1 MADKIVLI
9 NAQKPITGNYTYQPK
24 PAIADTPK
32 LVVAKP
38 TDTQVTT
45 NIDTQLLVKVIVN
58 NLGEEALPNP
68 YLFKRAQDYYIPID
82 ILAVTFISV
91 KLEQVNLTDQFAR
104 AVQYNR
110 IFQNSVL
117 AAESYKITFGRNI
130 LESTQVTDT
139 PQKSVQKIFFNTSA
153 ATDTPQIT
161 YGKGLFN
168 QTTNSELIF
177 ADIYKVAAENAAIS
191 DTLTR
196 IVDFKRSFAHI
207 ADATDDF
214 YGLANADD
222 DQIAR
227 VGKTLV
233 TWLASTEVK
242 SILMRVV
249 KLDTASVLE
258 QKQLWLNKPLIN
270 NVLQQEQTAALV
282 GKSLLTDFTNSDISS
297 RNVGKVLLNTQQLTE
312 IRQSDVFK
320 VLASLSNTADL
331 AKFSTSKILQDSSS
345 TSDVLSRYW
354 QAQRVFADTA
364 QFGTGVN
371 VEVIEFYIAR
381 KVNDSTTVSSQ
392 TTLNT
397 DKILSSAYSVPDVFN
412 RKVDYIR
419 LFTDSVATTD
429 DFFGAANID
438 DDQTARIGK
447 NVLTWLA
454 SVEQHSVFGSKV
466 LNTQYF
472 AVEQA
477 RLQLTKVLRNA
488 FGNTDQLS
496 YTANKLLNS
505 AGVTQDSQVFN
516 TTKPLS
522 SGFVSTD
529 DFSRTVV
536 YNRQPTDLVIASDVS
551 SSLANKALITQTTVG
566 DFTTTQTDF
575 KRILASAGITQ
586 DLQVFNTS
594 KTLSS
599 GFVSTDDFSRTI
611 FYSRQLTDLV
621 IASDVSSSLA
631 NKALITQT
639 TVGDVTTTQTDF
651 KRILNSIV
659 SNTEL
664 VVSAVQAVK
673 QDLIATPE
681 QVRKR
686 NTKVLATEFSQQDVL
701 QKTPNK
707 TLSSQ
712 STTSDVFTFFKFGNR
727 VFSEIATTNDSG
739 VINNQSYFA
748 ESYVEPGYAGTNTNF
763 S

>member
-9 NAQKPITGNYTYQPK
+9 NAQKPITGNYTYLPK

-58 NLGEEALPNP
+58 NLGEEVLPNP
-68 YLFKRAQDYYIPID
+68 YLFKRAQDYYTSTDTFAI
-82 ILAVTFISV
+82 TFISV
-91 KLEQVNLTDQFAR
+91 KLDQVNLVDQFAR
-104 AVQYNR
+104 TVNYHR
-110 IFQNSVL
+110 IFQDPVL
-117 AAESYKITFGRNI
+117 ASESSTVTFGRNI
-130 LESTQVTDT
+130 LETAQITEV
-139 PQKSVQKIFFNTSA
+139 PQKSAYKIFFNTSA
-153 ATDTPQIT
+153 ATDTAQIT

-168 QTTNSELIF
+168 QITNSQLI
-177 ADIYKVAAENAAIS
+177 YVSVNKLIS
-191 DTLTR
+191 EPVVSTDVLTR
-196 IVDFKRSFAHI
+196 VVNFKRSFVDI

-222 DQIAR
+222 DQTAR

-249 KLDTASVLE
+249 KLDIASALE
-258 QKQLWLNKPLIN
+258 QKQLWLNKPLTSSL
-270 NVLQQEQTAALV
+270 LQQDQTAVSV
-282 GKSLLTDFTNSDISS
+282 GKSLLTDFTNTDILI
-297 RNVGKVLLNTQQLTE
+297 RNVGKVLLNTQQLAD
-312 IRQSDVFK
+312 IHQSDVSK
-320 VLASLSNTADL
+320 VLASSSSTVDL
-331 AKFSTSKILQDSSS
+331 AKFSTGKTLQDSYSA
-345 TSDVLSRYW
+345 SDVLTRYW

-381 KVNDSTTVSSQ
+381 KVSDSTTVSSQ
-392 TTLNT
+392 TTLNI
-397 DKILSSAYSVPDVFN
+397 DKTLSTAYSVPDVFN

-419 LFTDSVATTD
+419 LFTDSAATTD

-447 NVLTWLA
+447 NVLTWLSPA
-454 SVEQHSVFGSKV
+454 EQHSVFGSKV

-472 AVEQA
+472 AVEQP
-477 RLQLTKVLRNA
+477 RLRLTKVLQSA

-522 SGFVSTD
+522 SGFVNSD
-529 DFSRTVV
+529 DFSRTVD
-536 YNRQPTDLVIASDVS
+536 YNRQPTDLVVAGEVS
-551 SSLANKALITQTTVG
+551 SSLTNKALV
-566 DFTTTQTDF
+566 
-575 KRILASAGITQ
+575 
-586 DLQVFNTS
+586 
-594 KTLSS
+594 
-599 GFVSTDDFSRTI
+599 
-611 FYSRQLTDLV
+611 
-621 IASDVSSSLA
+621 
-631 NKALITQT
+631 TQT
-639 TVGDVTTTQTDF
+639 TVGDVSTTQTDF
-651 KRILNSIV
+651 KRILNSIF

-673 QDLIATPE
+673 QNLIATPE

-686 NTKVLATEFSQQDVL
+686 NTKILVTEFVQQDVL
-701 QKTPNK
+701 QKAPNK
-707 TLSSQ
+707 ALSSQ
-712 STTSDVFTFFKFGNR
+712 STTGDVLTFFKFGNR
-727 VFSEIATTNDSG
+727 IFSEIATTNDGG

-748 ESYVEPGYAGTNTNF
+748 ESYVEAGYAGTNTNF